1 MAGSSAWATSVITRI
16 QLQDPASLPLP
27 SPHPPFPGS
36 SAALGRP
43 GAGLSLDQPLA
54 VLSCRLF
61 PWVLSCISKALA
73 SLAGAERNPGD
84 PGRSPSNRARAGGHL
99 TFAEAGAPVIRTSQ
113 LASLM
118 LMC

>member
-1 MAGSSAWATSVITRI
+1 MTGPLEWATSVLTRI

-43 GAGLSLDQPLA
+43 GAGLSPDQPLA

-61 PWVLSCISKALA
+61 PWALPASQKPLPHWLGQSATLEILDALLATVPELVATSLSQ
-73 SLAGAERNPGD
+73 R
-84 PGRSPSNRARAGGHL
+84 
-99 TFAEAGAPVIRTSQ
+99 Q
-113 LASLM
+113 M
-118 LMC
+118 LL